1 MKGNQCWCAYHR
13 RYEDASKFPLAL
25 RKDGGSCNDAINK
38 WSLNEEKG
46 QFWAPP
52 ILVHCSYHNRLE
64 KITDFYPNDIQK
76 RKKVACI
83 RSKKIYA
90 WWYDL
95 QKKDAKN
102 HLISR
107 NRTLNRKNFLQFLSE
122 IEHLIESG
130 KYSLNNIK
138 GSLHEHFGKNRADM
152 MFCWNHMEYEP
163 KHWFWESQFHSSVTH
178 PKCKSSIL
186 AWRAYV
192 KLQPKGTNGLMTTP
206 KPELRT
212 EFTRKYLPAW
222 EVEHAE
228 EVGILRSKDIVME
241 EPFIS
246 EKEIPIPKDETS
258 GSAIQAP
265 TIQENQEVVTDEP
278 ETNEIEVPHL
288 SCINDLEDT
297 IKSLQLTTEYKLRE
311 KDDLIAMRD
320 LEITSLKM
328 QIETLESNYR
338 KAIDLVRLQTDKI
351 LGMKS

>member
-46 QFWAPP
+46 QFWAPQ

-83 RSKKIYA
+83 RSKKIYM

-107 NRTLNRKNFLQFLSE
+107 NRKENRKNFLQFLSE

-138 GSLHEHFGKNRADM
+138 GSLHEHFSQNRADM

-163 KHWFWESQFHSSVTH
+163 KHWFWESQFRSSVAH
-178 PKCKSSIL
+178 PKCKSSVL
-186 AWRAYV
+186 AWQAYV
-192 KLQPKGTNGLMTTP
+192 KIQPKGTNGLMTTP
-206 KPELRT
+206 KPELRK
-212 EFTRKYLPAW
+212 EFTSKYLPAW

-241 EPFIS
+241 KPFIS
-246 EKEIPIPKDETS
+246 EKEISIPKDETS
-258 GSAIQAP
+258 GSIIPASE
-265 TIQENQEVVTDEP
+265 TQEVVKDVDVSEP
-278 ETNEIEVPHL
+278 NEVVTPQ
-288 SCINDLEDT
+288 SFCIDDLEDT
-297 IKSLQLTTEYKLRE
+297 IRHLHSATEYKICE

-328 QIETLESNYR
+328 QIETLELNYK
-338 KAIDLVRLQTDKI
+338 KAIALVSLQTDKI
-351 LGMKS
+351 LGMKL